1 MERVPVSSTNVA
13 SIGYDPAT
21 LTLELEFTNGSI
33 YQYFDVPQSLYE
45 ELMSSPSIGKAV
57 NMLVR
62 QNYRFAKQ

>member
-13 SIGYDPAT
+13 SIGYDPVT

-33 YQYFDVPQSLYE
+33 YQYFDVPQSIHDE
-45 ELMSSPSIGKAV
+45 IMSSSSVGKVV
-57 NMLVR
+57 NALIK